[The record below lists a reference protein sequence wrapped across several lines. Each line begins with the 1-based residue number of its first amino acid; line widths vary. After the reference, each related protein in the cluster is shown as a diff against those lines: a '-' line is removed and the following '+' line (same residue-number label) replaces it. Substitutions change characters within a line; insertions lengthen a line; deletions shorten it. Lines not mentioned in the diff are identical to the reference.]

1 MTTLTQRFRL
11 RGVHFLYD
19 PVYNEPKH
27 GHEYELHV
35 TVDAKT
41 QRDVLQSTVE
51 KEILSQWDKTDFMKK
66 KLAQASGELLVEE
79 FDRLLRES
87 PLKESLIAV
96 VLKETRKNR
105 FVSRHSKLLGC
116 E

>member
-1 MTTLTQRFRL
+1 MTVLTQRFRL

-27 GHEYELHV
+27 GHEYELLISV
-35 TVDAKT
+35 KSSVGRELLQTTVK
-41 QRDVLQSTVE
+41 
-51 KEILSQWDKTDFMKK
+51 KEILEKWDKTDFMNK

-79 FDRLLRES
+79 FDRILRHTA
-87 PLKESLIAV
+87 LQGSLVGV

-105 FVSRHSKLLGC
+105 FVSRNSQLLGC

>member
-41 QRDVLQSTVE
+41 GRDILQSTVE
-51 KEILSQWDKTDFMKK
+51 KDILNHWDKTDFMTK

-79 FDRLLRES
+79 FDRILREG
-87 PLKESLIAV
+87 PLKETLIAV

-105 FVSRHSKLLGC
+105 FVSRHSQLLGC

>member
-1 MTTLTQRFRL
+1 MTTITQRFRL
-11 RGVHFLYD
+11 RGMHFLYD

-35 TVDAKT
+35 TVDAKAE
-41 QRDVLQSTVE
+41 RCLLQTTVE
-51 KEILSQWDKTDFMKK
+51 EDILKHWDKTDFMREH
-66 KLAQASGELLVEE
+66 LAQASGELLVEE
-79 FDRLLRES
+79 FDRILRQG
-87 PLKESLIAV
+87 PLQETLVAV

-105 FVSRHSKLLGC
+105 FVSRQSQLLGC